1 MTRLLEQLEAATR
14 KTIASA
20 GPRYSPAV
28 DPSAPNIEIAG
39 LLDAISALVLGERV
53 RARVREHAA
62 TLRKAAK
69 DAEYALAHLASGVR
83 ITPAVISDELD
94 ALADLKTAVEI
105 RASVACIRR
114 HLRVASKCVERRQE
128 LVETQL
134 TALRD
139 TPEEQLDDAR
149 KREREVLQ
157 YRSRE
162 LREVSY
168 SLREI
173 GEWTSGTEGLLLAD
187 RQCALLIGAWG
198 TGKTHFVCDFALAIA
213 AEGVPAL
220 VVLANSMRDDL
231 DPLDAVSAATGI
243 GANGVDLATML
254 DREAKRVGRRALIMI
269 DAINEADRTAW
280 RRRLGGLIR
289 TVAKYEHLGVMLT
302 CRTPFN
308 RAIVAKPAERQLVTL
323 EHRGFDN
330 QEFDAQQEFF
340 AHYGLPAPHVPLIT
354 PEFSRPLFLKLLCE
368 AVARLSLRSRHR
380 QLNDVASGQK
390 GMTFVLEHFAKS
402 VGAGIERGHSL
413 PALTCWKLMKGQLGR
428 GHLGFAGRMAVLGRD
443 YLWPSEA
450 ADEIVAQCGRPTPE
464 ARTIAAEMVSEGL
477 MAEDMRYV
485 DGSYVTVLT
494 FPYQRFADHLIAR
507 HLLDS
512 HLKTESEAT
521 VRRSFYANRPLGAL
535 FLVEGWSRQ
544 YAEPGLASAIM
555 LEFPERVK
563 RLGLSSEI
571 VHYLPKAQRLVEPFV
586 RTFLDGLYWRDS
598 TAFTADTV
606 RVIDRLLSFDIKWIA
621 DEMFET
627 LTGLAARPAHPLNAA
642 SLWTRLSAMSMTER
656 DLTWSES
663 LRTADD
669 TSNIH
674 RLIAWAERSSRPVT
688 TKVTAL
694 NEMRV
699 LALALTTTDRQLR
712 DRCTRSLVLLGE
724 SQHEAL
730 FELTIEAL
738 SFNDPYVGERLLA
751 ACYGVCMRR
760 WAVETT
766 RSPFACA
773 VVQLAK
779 QLVERLLRPAGPDF
793 TWHTLTRGYAVGV
806 VELAHRLRPGSPPR
820 NFLRTVIPDPGRA
833 PSPFRDVGQ
842 ILEADTTDGDNAI
855 HMDFGN
861 YTMGRLVTDRQNYDM
876 DHSEYSHVRRQI
888 EDRIRS
894 LGYSKELFGESD
906 QRIGRSSW
914 SERGGKKTDRY
925 GKKYSWIAYFEMYG
939 LRDAQGLL
947 EEGWHDND
955 RTSDCDIDPSFPLE
969 PPTWSAPLPEV
980 FDNSPSGQLEW
991 LEFGSVPDYRG
1002 MLNRSDVDGTIG
1014 DWVLLG
1020 ATIRQEGSH
1029 GREVVAHVSSV
1040 MATSKNVDR
1049 LRREF
1054 AAGRSFGDQGI
1065 PGGGTDFYTYL
1076 GEVPWSCRYGSDVRT
1091 LTGAPKRMRA
1101 RAFDYYAGGRW
1112 KAGIPVEAATRHWVW
1127 ESYHSEL
1134 NQVGGL
1140 DFPAPVLA
1148 DFLDLRSAGGS
1159 ADLIDKTG
1167 KVATL
1172 VRVAPGP
1179 AFGSHYLYVRR
1190 DLLNRYLLARGLQ
1203 LVRAVWGERTM
1214 HYEFFKDGGI
1224 SDEQRD
1230 PFVRRVNT
1238 FRFTDCGGIW
1248 QAQRIQVPD

>member
-1 MTRLLEQLEAATR
+1 MATLVQQLEAATR

-28 DPSAPNIEIAG
+28 DPTAPNIEIAG
-39 LLDAISALVLGERV
+39 LVDAVSALVLGERV
-53 RARVREHAA
+53 RARVREHAVA
-62 TLRKAAK
+62 LRKAAK
-69 DAEYALAHLASGVR
+69 DAEYTLEHLLRGVQ
-83 ITPAVISDELD
+83 ITPVVIADELD
-94 ALADLKTAVEI
+94 ALTDVKSTVEVRERLI
-105 RASVACIRR
+105 AIRR
-114 HLRVASKCVERRQE
+114 HVRLASRCVERRQE
-128 LVETQL
+128 VVEAKL
-134 TALRD
+134 AADRNAVA
-139 TPEEQLDDAR
+139 EQPDDAR
-149 KREREVLQ
+149 SREREVLQ
-157 YRSRE
+157 YRARD
-162 LREVSY
+162 LREVWS
-168 SLREI
+168 SLRDVD
-173 GEWTSGTEGLLLAD
+173 EWTSGADGQLLAD

-198 TGKTHFVCDFALAIA
+198 MGKTHFACDVALAVA
-213 AEGVPAL
+213 TDGVPAV
-220 VVLANSMRDDL
+220 VVLANSLRDDL
-231 DPLDAVSAATGI
+231 DPLDAVSAAIGI
-243 GANGVDLATML
+243 GTNGADLASML
-254 DREAKRVGRRALIMI
+254 DGEAKRVGRRALIII
-269 DAINEADRTAW
+269 DAINEADRAAW
-280 RRRLGGLIR
+280 RRRLVGLTR
-289 TVAKYEHLGVMLT
+289 TVARYEHLGLVLT

-308 RAIVAKPAERQLVTL
+308 RAIVSTPAERRLVTL

-368 AVARLSLRSRHR
+368 AVARLSLRSQHK

-402 VGAGIERGHSL
+402 VGAGIERDHSL
-413 PALTCWKLMKGQLGR
+413 PALTCWKVMKGQLGR
-428 GHLGFAGRMAVLGRD
+428 GHLGFAGRMAAHGRD
-443 YLWPSEA
+443 HLWPSEA
-450 ADEIVAQCGRPTPE
+450 VDEIVAQSGRQKPE
-464 ARTIAAEMVSEGL
+464 ASTIAAEMVSDGL

-485 DGSYVTVLT
+485 DGAYVMVLT

-507 HLLDS
+507 HLLDR
-512 HLKTESEAT
+512 HLKTDSEAT
-521 VRRSFYANRPLGAL
+521 VRRSLYANRPLGAL
-535 FLVEGWSRQ
+535 FRVEGWSRQ
-544 YAEPGLASAIM
+544 YAEPGLATAIM

-571 VHYLPKAQRLVEPFV
+571 VHYLPKAQRLVEPFA

-598 TAFTADTV
+598 AAFTADTV
-606 RVIDRLLSFDIKWIA
+606 RVLDRLVSFDIRWIA

-642 SLWTRLSAMSMTER
+642 NLWARLAAMSMPVR

-674 RLIAWAERSSRPVT
+674 RLIAWADRASRPVT
-688 TKVTAL
+688 TRVTAL

-712 DRCTRSLVLLGE
+712 DRCTRSLVRLGE
-724 SQHEAL
+724 TQHEAL
-730 FELTIEAL
+730 FELTLEAL

-760 WAVETT
+760 WAVET
-766 RSPFACA
+766 SESSFASA
-773 VVQLAK
+773 VVQLAR
-779 QLVERLLRPAGPDF
+779 QLAECLLRPAGPDF

-806 VELAHRLRPGSPPR
+806 VQLALRLQPGSLPR
-820 NFLRTVIPDPGRA
+820 NLLGSVVPDPGRA
-833 PSPFRDVGQ
+833 PTPFRDVSQ
-842 ILEADTTDGDNAI
+842 ILEADTRDGDHAI

-861 YTMGRLVTDRQNYDM
+861 YTMGRLVAERQNYDM
-876 DHSEYSHVRRQI
+876 DHSEYSQVRRQI

-894 LGYSKELFGESD
+894 LGYSKELFGEID
-906 QRIGRSSW
+906 QQIGRSSW
-914 SERGGKKTDRY
+914 NERGGRKTDRY
-925 GKKYSWIAYFEMYG
+925 GKKYSWVAYFEMYG

-947 EEGWHDND
+947 EDEWHDND
-955 RTSDCDIDPSFPLE
+955 RTSDCDVDPSFPLE
-969 PPTWSAPLPEV
+969 PPTWSAPLPDV
-980 FDNSPSGQLEW
+980 FATSPSGQLEW

-1002 MLNRSDVDGTIG
+1002 ILDRTDVDGTIG
-1014 DWVLLG
+1014 DWVLLD
-1020 ATIRQEGSH
+1020 ATIRQEGSN
-1029 GREVVAHVSSV
+1029 GREVVAHVSSL

-1049 LRREF
+1049 LKREF

-1065 PGGGTDFYTYL
+1065 PGGGTDHYTYL
-1076 GEVPWSCRYGSDVRT
+1076 GEVPWSSRYGSDVRT
-1091 LTGAPKRMRA
+1091 STGAPKRMRE

-1112 KAGIPVEAATRHWVW
+1112 KAGIPVEAATRHWGW

-1134 NQVGGL
+1134 NQVGGV
-1140 DFPAPVLA
+1140 DFPAPALA

-1159 ADLIDKTG
+1159 ADLIDKAG
-1167 KVATL
+1167 KIATL
-1172 VRVAPGP
+1172 VRVTPGP

-1190 DLLNRYLLARGLQ
+1190 DLLNRYLLGRGLQ
-1203 LVRAVWGERTM
+1203 LVRALWGERTM
-1214 HYEFFKDGGI
+1214 HYDFFKSGDI

-1248 QAQRIQVPD
+1248 QAQRGQLPD